1 MTSFGVIVSR
11 FRENTNSLRQFDEAL
26 MLLRLKSRDNDKTIE
41 IQLQKLLSILRP
53 IAEVL
58 SGNLPKDSDFDEQG
72 VLDILQSRHTQNWLE
87 YKTQLL
93 RLVDK
98 LSTRHIELDAK
109 EFEALSDVANAID
122 TQCAT
127 LFKKISGRA

>member
-1 MTSFGVIVSR
+1 MSSFGVIVSR

-72 VLDILQSRHTQNWLE
+72 VLDILQSTHTQNWLE